1 MDTPHDFDFETGWCK
16 RCGISRENALDANLD
31 CIADSGNVTAISH
44 LVRVSKLQSVAA
56 AILLERRGLSKPD
69 DSA

>member
-1 MDTPHDFDFETGWCK
+1 MTEPHDFDLVTGWCK
-16 RCGISRENALDANLD
+16 RCGISREQAVDGGLD
-31 CIADSGNVTAISH
+31 CIADSENVTAISH
-44 LVRVSKLQSVAA
+44 LVRGSKLQSVAA